1 MRPAD
6 PDASRL
12 APTNDLGFPLP
23 AAGGTKAALSRFTR
37 TSMFGRKT
45 KTKKNDLYYL
55 LPGMTRS
62 NRDKRRRLFWY
73 SLAIGLVVS
82 AAIAGIIILMNRVPG
97 R

>member
-1 MRPAD
+1 
-6 PDASRL
+6 
-12 APTNDLGFPLP
+12 
-23 AAGGTKAALSRFTR
+23 
-37 TSMFGRKT
+37 MFGRKP

-55 LPGMTRS
+55 LPGMTRA

-82 AAIAGIIILMNRVPG
+82 AVIAGVIILTNRVPG

>member
-1 MRPAD
+1 
-6 PDASRL
+6 
-12 APTNDLGFPLP
+12 
-23 AAGGTKAALSRFTR
+23 
-37 TSMFGRKT
+37 MFGR

-82 AAIAGIIILMNRVPG
+82 AVIAGVIILMNRVPG